1 VTISVDGVPASFVAT
16 AQVDENGSVC
26 PACMIA
32 QPLFALRSFIAWQ
45 ASDPRRVVQVSSA
58 SNADPIRAYITP
70 SFTSFTGASA
80 SLVFFDGKGGGKDD
94 VAQGGGTNP
103 AGIGRALELAEHL
116 VGDDD
121 HCYRCLADNVIPWG
135 APGANEQGFH
145 IEQCGYAAWTAP
157 EWKQHLGTLKRAA
170 FKTAYHCH
178 KFGIPVT
185 FVTAAGLRAGKH
197 GITTHAEVSKAWPND
212 SGNHH
217 DPGTGWPRTSFMT
230 WVRLYY
236 KQLGPAV

>member
-1 VTISVDGVPASFVAT
+1 VTDPIKADCHGGYNAVHHSGTRPLKDITLIVLHSTEGGTAKGVAGYFT
-16 AQVDENGSVC
+16 T
-26 PACMIA
+26 
-32 QPLFALRSFIAWQ
+32 Q
-45 ASDPRRVVQVSSA
+45 ASGGSA
-58 SNADPIRAYITP
+58 
-70 SFTSFTGASA
+70 
-80 SLVFFDGKGGGKDD
+80 
-94 VAQGGGTNP
+94 
-103 AGIGRALELAEHL
+103 HL
-116 VGDDD
+116 VVDDD

-145 IEQCGYAAWTAP
+145 IEQCGYAAWTAA